1 MTNDVFEIEE
11 FDDQQVIVKVNA
23 KDALAVARHPYV
35 SSDMAYITVSRGVDH
50 IFTVIKS
57 DGKTFSFSFGASG
70 YTLIS
75 EGLEALKKAVLDFIS
90 KNGINIDYRGG
101 RPSNAD
107 IFYNKNFKKWQLTIY
122 VVASA
127 PVYVW
132 SDTATDIDSAIEA
145 FKPYVTAEKWEQ
157 TKAMTGIDVW
167 KAKKAEFYL
176 K

>member
-1 MTNDVFEIEE
+1 MDKIFELEE
-11 FDDQQVIVKVNA
+11 YDDKQVIVKVNA
-23 KDALAVARHPYV
+23 KDTLAVAKHPYV
-35 SSDMAYITVSRGVDH
+35 SSDIAYITVTRGTDH

-57 DGKTFSFSFGASG
+57 DGKTFSFSFGSSG

-75 EGLEALKKAVLDFIS
+75 KDLEALEKAVLDFIS
-90 KNGINIDYRGG
+90 KNGINIYYHGG
-101 RPSNAD
+101 KPSNAD
-107 IFYNKNFKKWQLTIY
+107 IFYNKNFEKWQLTIY

-127 PVYVW
+127 PVYFW

-145 FKPYVTAEKWEQ
+145 FKPYVTAEKWEK

>member
-1 MTNDVFEIEE
+1 MDKIFELEE
-11 FDDQQVIVKVNA
+11 YDDKQVIVKVNA
-23 KDALAVARHPYV
+23 KDTLAVAKHPYV
-35 SSDMAYITVSRGVDH
+35 SSDMAYITVTRGTDH

-57 DGKTFSFSFGASG
+57 DGKTFSFSFGVSG
-70 YTLIS
+70 YTPIS
-75 EGLEALKKAVLDFIS
+75 EALEALKKAVLDFIS
-90 KNGINIDYRGG
+90 KNGININYHGG
-101 RPSNAD
+101 RPNNAD
-107 IFYNKNFKKWQLTIY
+107 IFYNKNFKKWQLAID

-127 PVYVW
+127 TVYFW

-157 TKAMTGIDVW
+157 TKAITGIDVW

>member
-50 IFTVIKS
+50 IFTVVKS

-75 EGLEALKKAVLDFIS
+75 EALEALKKAVLDFIS
-90 KNGINIDYRGG
+90 RNGINIEYHGG
-101 RPSNAD
+101 KPFGAD
-107 IFYNKNFKKWQLTIY
+107 IYYNSNY
-122 VVASA
+122 NC
-127 PVYVW
+127 
-132 SDTATDIDSAIEA
+132 
-145 FKPYVTAEKWEQ
+145 
-157 TKAMTGIDVW
+157 
-167 KAKKAEFYL
+167 
-176 K
+176 